1 MAVQNNKLLLH
12 RKEWQMMTPA
22 PVSTGAGVFI
32 IKDPAGVRRTS
43 LLVASATLQY
53 IYDVDEDA
61 WVQIPSMALAGTF
74 GAGAC
79 GAWGRWSNTLTPT
92 GGTTTTITLTGNLSG
107 RIAGQT
113 VWFQAGSNLNVR
125 VEIDRVTIV
134 PGGTHTIFLKTAV
147 PNAVTSAHTFKID
160 SGVYYVLNAYTAWA
174 NGVFRS
180 YDVAT
185 GTLTSLNQ
193 GTLPAS
199 WGTDGRMVSTPS
211 NTGVFASGTAN
222 ASGSSTLVNSS
233 KNWFLNQWSNYQV
246 RIVSG
251 TGAGQVRTISSNTAT
266 TLTVS
271 AVWTVTPDSTSGYV
285 IEGNDDFIYILGNG
299 AVTMY
304 RLTIST
310 GVVATATVN
319 GGARSSAP
327 GIGMSANWISKTGKT
342 AWQNENDFLDGRFIY
357 SFRGAATGT
366 LHRYDIALLTWIDV
380 NYNRLQETFTTGS
393 SFDSDGS
400 RIYAN
405 KEATGRIF
413 YVDVVENEITGFST
427 DFYPQST
434 AVLGDKSFTVAY
446 SDGTGQDIKWLY
458 YLGNTTNILRRIM
471 IY

>member
-22 PVSTGAGVFI
+22 PVSTGAGTFI
-32 IKDPAGVRRTS
+32 IKDPGGIRRTS
-43 LLVASATLQY
+43 LLVASATVQY

-74 GAGAC
+74 AAGAC

-92 GGTTTTITLTGNLSG
+92 GGTTTTITITGNLSG
-107 RIAGQT
+107 RIVGKT
-113 VWFQAGSNLNVR
+113 VWFQAGTNLNARAV
-125 VEIDRVTIV
+125 IDRVTIV

-160 SGVYYVLNAYTAWA
+160 SGVYYVLNAYTSLAA
-174 NGVFRS
+174 GVFKS

-185 GTLTSLNQ
+185 GTVTTLNQ
-193 GTLPAS
+193 VNLPAS

-211 NTGVFASGTAN
+211 NVGVFVSGTAN
-222 ASGSSTLVNSS
+222 AGTSSTLVHTS
-233 KNWFLNQWSNYQV
+233 KTWTLNQWSNYQV

-251 TGAGQVRTISSNTAT
+251 TGAGQIRTISGNTAN

-271 AVWTVTPDSTSGYV
+271 VAWTVTPDSTSVYA

-299 AVTMY
+299 AVAMY
-304 RLTIST
+304 RYTIST
-310 GVVATATVN
+310 NSVAIATVN

-327 GIGMSANWISKTGKT
+327 GAGMSANWISITGKT
-342 AWQNENDFLDGRFIY
+342 AWQDENNFFDGRFIY
-357 SFRGAATGT
+357 SFRGAGTGT
-366 LHRYDIALLTWIDV
+366 LHRYDIALLTWTDI

-393 SFDSDGS
+393 SFDADGS

-405 KEATGRIF
+405 KEATGRFF

-434 AVLGDKSFTVAY
+434 AVLGDKSFTVSY
-446 SDGTGQDIKWLY
+446 TDGTGQDIKWLY
-458 YLGNTTNILRRIM
+458 YLGNTSNILRRIM